1 MLIGDDVCLNGRFHL
16 TIAAGVAISLAGL
29 FLSPTGISA
38 AQPGGSGNAQDTIR
52 QLQADGYDV
61 IVDRVGSDSID
72 DACTVTDIRH
82 PQTLTQTIVTGHDHN
97 RDVVTVVVS
106 KSIHVTLNCHH

>member
-1 MLIGDDVCLNGRFHL
+1 MRVTLAVG
-16 TIAAGVAISLAGL
+16 AAVSMAGL
-29 FLSPTGISA
+29 FLAPTGIAA
-38 AQPGGSGNAQDTIR
+38 AQPGGSSSAQDTIR
-52 QLQADGYDV
+52 QLEAEGYDV

-72 DACTVTDIRH
+72 DACIVTDVRH
-82 PQTLTQTIVTGHDHN
+82 PQTLTQTIVMGHDHN